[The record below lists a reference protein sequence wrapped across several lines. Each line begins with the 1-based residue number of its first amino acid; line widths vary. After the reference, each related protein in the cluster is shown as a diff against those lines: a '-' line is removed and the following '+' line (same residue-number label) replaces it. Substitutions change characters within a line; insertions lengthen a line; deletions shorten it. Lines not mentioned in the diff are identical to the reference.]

1 MRMGLYIYRHV
12 IIGIENDTQQKWEAP
27 IANIG
32 IENNTR
38 QKEVKLH
45 HKEMLHTDIGIKK
58 RYPAVKGA
66 LNFSGRLLALIPWVS
81 KTIPTHKVGTP
92 NVNTTT

>member
-32 IENNTR
+32 LENNTR
-38 QKEVKLH
+38 QIKEL
-45 HKEMLHTDIGIKK
+45 
-58 RYPAVKGA
+58 
-66 LNFSGRLLALIPWVS
+66 
-81 KTIPTHKVGTP
+81 
-92 NVNTTT
+92 